1 MLGGPFAADE
11 EDVPARFEAADESA
25 EGMAVDKVRFVVGAG
40 YLEAIGIGRPAVGF
54 PTEAAETGGGDGG
67 FRCGGEKDGGVEVF
81 NLRAVAEGVD
91 FEAARD
97 LFLFHGEEADLVPVG
112 CAELEGFHFG
122 AKGFSGGQADEAEAA
137 VEAVGMA
144 RNDAF
149 EEPVQGPGF
158 VLVGVFVCFQKGCD
172 DGDADG
178 GELLEGEVAG
188 FAVSALD
195 SGEAFGD
202 LFCFRR
208 GSGGAVVDGED
219 C

>member
-1 MLGGPFAADE
+1 
-11 EDVPARFEAADESA
+11 
-25 EGMAVDKVRFVVGAG
+25 MAVDKVRFVVGAG

-67 FRCGGEKDGGVEVF
+67 FRCGREKDGGVEVF
-81 NLRAVAEGVD
+81 NLRAVPERMD

-97 LFLFHGEEADLVPVG
+97 LFLLHGEEADLVPV
-112 CAELEGFHFG
+112 CRAELERLDFG

-137 VEAVGMA
+137 VEGVGMA

-149 EEPVQGPGF
+149 EEAVEGTGF

-178 GELLEGEVAG
+178 GELLDGEVAG
-188 FAVSALD
+188 FSSFGFGNVALD
-195 SGEAFGD
+195 GGEAFGD
-202 LFCFRR
+202 VFCFGR
-208 GSGGAVVDGED
+208 GSGVAVVDGED